1 MLSLVSNSCII
12 NINNKN
18 KIDTFSQ
25 KSPKSN
31 SNLDKEYSL
40 KQNFFDPSKGSP
52 PNDFMLK
59 LKQRMSV
66 YESFINL
73 NKDDNEKL
81 I

>member
-12 NINNKN
+12 NNNNKIN
-18 KIDTFSQ
+18 TFSQ
-25 KSPKSN
+25 NSPKSKL
-31 SNLDKEYSL
+31 NLDKEYGL

-52 PNDFMLK
+52 PNDFMNK

-73 NKDDNEKL
+73 NNDDNEKL
-81 I
+81 M